1 MGLSNKSP
9 ELKITPV
16 RTLSDGGEM
25 LKSGLVGQPR
35 FLSQNSLYKT
45 FVDACLVANSV
56 FSVINDNCFHGCA
69 SFQ

>member
-25 LKSGLVGQPR
+25 LSSGLFVEPR
-35 FLSQNSLYKT
+35 FLSHIRSYKT